1 MFKYAMDDW
10 YSRNDQS
17 RRRGHGKEQ
26 CQLDSAILRVG
37 RCLAIG
43 SGDLPR
49 KRRQDC
55 GTNGDAN
62 QSQWQLVQTVRIIE
76 PGYRPFWQEPRGE
89 RR

>member
-10 YSRNDQS
+10 YRRNDQS
-17 RRRGHGKEQ
+17 RRRRHRKEQ
-26 CQLDSAILRVG
+26 RQFDSAILRVG
-37 RCLAIG
+37 RGLG
-43 SGDLPR
+43 VRSGDLPR
-49 KRRQDC
+49 KRRQDRGSNC
-55 GTNGDAN
+55 DAN